1 MSIKQD
7 RMDQILK
14 KEISRILQFELKNP
28 KLGFVTV
35 TDVECTRDMS
45 QAKVYV
51 SFLGKQERNDAGM
64 RVLRS
69 SKGFIRSTLAKNIK
83 ARKMP
88 DLIFVQDTSLAHGQ
102 KIESILATLPKE
114 EASAQDLPTDSS
126 EEEVKEALKE
136 SSFDSP
142 ETVQTVDEEA

>member
-1 MSIKQD
+1 MTLKQD

-51 SFLGKQERNDAGM
+51 SFLGRQERNDAGM
-64 RVLRS
+64 KVLRS
-69 SKGFIRSTLAKNIK
+69 AKGFIRSTLAKNIK
-83 ARKMP
+83 TRKMP
-88 DLIFVQDTSLAHGQ
+88 DLIFVQDTSLEQGR
-102 KIESILATLPKE
+102 KIEGILSNLPE
-114 EASAQDLPTDSS
+114 PNQHAVEQDSD
-126 EEEVKEALKE
+126 
-136 SSFDSP
+136 D
-142 ETVQTVDEEA
+142 QDE

>member
-1 MSIKQD
+1 MTLKQD

-64 RVLRS
+64 KVLRA

-88 DLIFVQDTSLAHGQ
+88 DLIFVQDTSLEHGR
-102 KIESILATLPKE
+102 KIDNIISNLPPVKE
-114 EASAQDLPTDSS
+114 EPESESEADSS
-126 EEEVKEALKE
+126 NEE
-136 SSFDSP
+136 
-142 ETVQTVDEEA
+142 

>member
-1 MSIKQD
+1 MTLKQD

-51 SFLGKQERNDAGM
+51 SFLGRQERNDAGM
-64 RVLRS
+64 KVLRS
-69 SKGFIRSTLAKNIK
+69 AKGFIRSTLAKNIK

-88 DLIFVQDTSLAHGQ
+88 DLIFVQDTSLEQGR
-102 KIESILATLPKE
+102 KIEGILSNLPE
-114 EASAQDLPTDSS
+114 PNQHAVEQDSD
-126 EEEVKEALKE
+126 
-136 SSFDSP
+136 D
-142 ETVQTVDEEA
+142 QDE

>member
-1 MSIKQD
+1 MTLKQD

-64 RVLRS
+64 KVLRA

-88 DLIFVQDTSLAHGQ
+88 DLIFVQDTSLEHGR
-102 KIESILATLPKE
+102 KIDSIISNLPPAKE
-114 EASAQDLPTDSS
+114 EPESEVEAESSS
-126 EEEVKEALKE
+126 EE
-136 SSFDSP
+136 
-142 ETVQTVDEEA
+142 

>member
-102 KIESILATLPKE
+102 KIESILSTLPKE
-114 EASAQDLPTDSS
+114 DAQNSSSDSS
-126 EEEVKEALKE
+126 LEDST
-136 SSFDSP
+136 SSTSD
-142 ETVQTVDEEA
+142 ETLVDEEV

>member
-1 MSIKQD
+1 MTLKQD

-88 DLIFVQDTSLAHGQ
+88 DLIFVQDTSLDNGRR
-102 KIESILATLPKE
+102 IENIISNLPKE
-114 EASAQDLPTDSS
+114 SAQDT
-126 EEEVKEALKE
+126 
-136 SSFDSP
+136 
-142 ETVQTVDEEA
+142 EEASQTSEKPEAENQAETAEQE

>member
-14 KEISRILQFELKNP
+14 REISRILQFELKNP

-102 KIESILATLPKE
+102 KIESILSTLPKE
-114 EASAQDLPTDSS
+114 DAHGEDLPTDSS
-126 EEEVKEALKE
+126 EEIKETAKE
-136 SSFDSP
+136 SSFDSS
-142 ETVQTVDEEA
+142 ETNQTVDQEA

>member
-1 MSIKQD
+1 MTLKQE

-64 RVLRS
+64 RVLRA

-88 DLIFVQDTSLAHGQ
+88 DLIFVQDTSLEHGAR
-102 KIESILATLPKE
+102 IESILTDINHQQNEQSADLQA
-114 EASAQDLPTDSS
+114 EA
-126 EEEVKEALKE
+126 ENE
-136 SSFDSP
+136 
-142 ETVQTVDEEA
+142 

>member
-1 MSIKQD
+1 MTLKQD

-51 SFLGKQERNDAGM
+51 SFLGKRERNDAGM
-64 RVLRS
+64 KVLRA

-88 DLIFVQDTSLAHGQ
+88 DLIFVQDTSLEHGR
-102 KIESILATLPKE
+102 KIDTIISNLPPAKEDTESDAEP
-114 EASAQDLPTDSS
+114 SS
-126 EEEVKEALKE
+126 ETAAEE
-136 SSFDSP
+136 
-142 ETVQTVDEEA
+142 

>member
-1 MSIKQD
+1 MTLKQD

-51 SFLGKQERNDAGM
+51 SFLGRQERNDAGM
-64 RVLRS
+64 KVLRS
-69 SKGFIRSTLAKNIK
+69 AKGFIRSTLAKNIK

-88 DLIFVQDTSLAHGQ
+88 DLIFVQDTSLEQGR
-102 KIESILATLPKE
+102 KIEGILSNLPE
-114 EASAQDLPTDSS
+114 PNQHPVEQDAD
-126 EEEVKEALKE
+126 
-136 SSFDSP
+136 D
-142 ETVQTVDEEA
+142 QDE

>member
-69 SKGFIRSTLAKNIK
+69 SKGFIRSTLARNIK

-88 DLIFVQDTSLAHGQ
+88 DLIFVQDTSLAQGQ
-102 KIESILATLPKE
+102 KIESILSALPKE
-114 EASAQDLPTDSS
+114 DANTSVLAADSS
-126 EEEVKEALKE
+126 EDIKEAAPEEVSLDSLEAKAA
-136 SSFDSP
+136 
-142 ETVQTVDEEA
+142 VD

>member
-1 MSIKQD
+1 
-7 RMDQILK
+7 MDQILK

-88 DLIFVQDTSLAHGQ
+88 DLIFVQDTSLDNGRR
-102 KIESILATLPKE
+102 IENIISNLPKE
-114 EASAQDLPTDSS
+114 SAQDT
-126 EEEVKEALKE
+126 
-136 SSFDSP
+136 
-142 ETVQTVDEEA
+142 EEASQTSEKPEAENQAETAEQE

>member
-1 MSIKQD
+1 MTLKQD

-51 SFLGKQERNDAGM
+51 SFLGRQERNDAGM
-64 RVLRS
+64 KVLRS
-69 SKGFIRSTLAKNIK
+69 AKGFIRSTLAKNIK

-88 DLIFVQDTSLAHGQ
+88 DLIFVQDTSLEQGR
-102 KIESILATLPKE
+102 KIEGILSNLPE
-114 EASAQDLPTDSS
+114 PNQHAVEQDLD
-126 EEEVKEALKE
+126 
-136 SSFDSP
+136 D
-142 ETVQTVDEEA
+142 QDE

>member
-1 MSIKQD
+1 MTLKQD

-64 RVLRS
+64 KVLQA
-69 SKGFIRSTLAKNIK
+69 SKGFIRSTLARNIK

-88 DLIFVQDTSLAHGQ
+88 DLIFVQDTSLDQGR
-102 KIESILATLPKE
+102 KIDSILSSLNKN
-114 EASAQDLPTDSS
+114 SS
-126 EEEVKEALKE
+126 ETMASKEAREAKAHAAGA
-136 SSFDSP
+136 
-142 ETVQTVDEEA
+142 DEKTEEN

>member
-1 MSIKQD
+1 MTLKQD

-64 RVLRS
+64 KVLRA
-69 SKGFIRSTLAKNIK
+69 SKGFIRSTLARNIK

-88 DLIFVQDTSLAHGQ
+88 DLIFVQDTSLEHGR
-102 KIESILATLPKE
+102 KIDTILSSIPAPAADKQT
-114 EASAQDLPTDSS
+114 S
-126 EEEVKEALKE
+126 EEET
-136 SSFDSP
+136 DSASDP
-142 ETVQTVDEEA
+142 AAKSED

>member
-1 MSIKQD
+1 MTLKQD

-35 TDVECTRDMS
+35 TDVECTGDMS

-51 SFLGKQERNDAGM
+51 SFLGRQERNDAGM
-64 RVLRS
+64 KVLRS
-69 SKGFIRSTLAKNIK
+69 AKGFIRSTLAKNIK

-88 DLIFVQDTSLAHGQ
+88 DLIFVQDTSLEQGR
-102 KIESILATLPKE
+102 KIEGILSNLPE
-114 EASAQDLPTDSS
+114 PNQHAVEQDPD
-126 EEEVKEALKE
+126 
-136 SSFDSP
+136 D
-142 ETVQTVDEEA
+142 QDE

>member
-1 MSIKQD
+1 MTLKQD

-51 SFLGKQERNDAGM
+51 SFLGRQERNDAGM
-64 RVLRS
+64 KVLRS
-69 SKGFIRSTLAKNIK
+69 AKGFIRSTLAKNIK
-83 ARKMP
+83 TRKMP
-88 DLIFVQDTSLAHGQ
+88 DLIFVQDTSLEQGR
-102 KIESILATLPKE
+102 KIEGILSNLSEPNQHAVE
-114 EASAQDLPTDSS
+114 QDSD
-126 EEEVKEALKE
+126 
-136 SSFDSP
+136 D
-142 ETVQTVDEEA
+142 QDE